1 MDGHDSGVWLETK
14 SWWRSGCVRWRNYL
28 LFIFLFVW
36 ISFFLLFIYLFVYL
50 LVYFEGGE
58 GAFFQG
64 GNVERVFYSVW
75 LGGQQRPFFISMLR
89 RFHH

>member
-1 MDGHDSGVWLETK
+1 MVEVGLRKVEELLVIHISV
-14 SWWRSGCVRWRNYL
+14 YL
-28 LFIFLFVW
+28 DFIFFLFIHLFV
-36 ISFFLLFIYLFVYL
+36 FVF
-50 LVYFEGGE
+50 VYFEGGE
-58 GAFFQG
+58 GAFSQG

>member
-1 MDGHDSGVWLETK
+1 MDTTRGLAGDQVVVEVGLRKVEELLVIHISV
-14 SWWRSGCVRWRNYL
+14 YL
-28 LFIFLFVW
+28 DFIFFLFIHLFV
-36 ISFFLLFIYLFVYL
+36 FVF
-50 LVYFEGGE
+50 VYFEGGE